1 MDYQQSTEKL
11 KLKFTDELN
20 KLSSRKYGEI
30 FTNERY
36 DEYISILREYP
47 SLSKKSK
54 RQNKDFHNKTKKKFE
69 IKEILINN
77 EIKSVLYRR
86 DCGLKVNKQL
96 FINNK

>member
-47 SLSKKSK
+47 LKTWEATISSKWM
-54 RQNKDFHNKTKKKFE
+54 D
-69 IKEILINN
+69 LI
-77 EIKSVLYRR
+77 V
-86 DCGLKVNKQL
+86 DQ
-96 FINNK
+96 